1 MPNPLMNIFGGMMGG
16 SGGMGNIFVQAV
28 GAMMRG
34 ESPQD
39 FLRGLANT
47 EPKLRG
53 LDLSDINATA
63 QRVCQEH
70 GVDPDKLTAEI
81 KKTISSFAK

>member
-1 MPNPLMNIFGGMMGG
+1 MANPLMNIFGGMMGG
-16 SGGMGNIFVQAV
+16 SGGIGNVFMQAV
-28 GAMMRG
+28 GSMMRG

-39 FLRGLANT
+39 FMRGLANT
-47 EPKLRG
+47 NPKLRG

-70 GVDPDKLTAEI
+70 GVDPDKLTEEI
-81 KKTISSFAK
+81 KKTISSFVK